1 MRTQRAQNR
10 SQQTRSLKAF
20 AIIFAAVVVLLGLL
34 GVYVFVYLFGGGPM
48 SPQEKRFQQAFLRA
62 KESGRTP
69 IYLKDLTDF
78 DWDRVCAFYTG
89 AMQPDELVAE
99 LGFRFEGYDSL
110 RWLDLEEFWGLFFI
124 RGSTDVIPIRVR
136 ESIGTYYGG
145 APGIDP
151 PCVERTWA
159 NLVSGNRG
167 WELHD

>member
-69 IYLKDLTDF
+69 IYLKDLTGF
-78 DWDRVCAFYTG
+78 DWDRVCAFYG
-89 AMQPDELVAE
+89 GMEPDELVAE
-99 LGFRFEGYDSL
+99 LGFRFKGYDSL

-124 RGSTDVIPIRVR
+124 KGTTDVIPIRVR
-136 ESIGTYYGG
+136 QSIGTYYGG

-151 PCVERTWA
+151 PCVERARA
-159 NLVSGNRG
+159 NLVYRNGV